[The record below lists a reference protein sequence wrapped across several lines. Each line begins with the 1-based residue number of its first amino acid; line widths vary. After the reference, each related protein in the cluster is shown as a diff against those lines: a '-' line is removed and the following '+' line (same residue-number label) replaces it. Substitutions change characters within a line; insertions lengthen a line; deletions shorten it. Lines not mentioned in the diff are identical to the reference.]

1 MADAPH
7 YFTLEQANAVVKAIR
22 PMMAEILEIRRAI
35 LAQQPRV
42 WPVIAK
48 AAGNGGSREASQVAV
63 EFQHLDGL
71 VREIQATGAVLKD
84 INEGLIDFLAL
95 YQGREIYLCWKFG
108 EEQIDYWHDVDAGFS
123 GRQRLA

>member
-1 MADAPH
+1 MADAPR

-95 YQGREIYLCWKFG
+95 YQGREIYMCW
-108 EEQIDYWHDVDAGFS
+108 
-123 GRQRLA
+123 

>member
-1 MADAPH
+1 MADAPR